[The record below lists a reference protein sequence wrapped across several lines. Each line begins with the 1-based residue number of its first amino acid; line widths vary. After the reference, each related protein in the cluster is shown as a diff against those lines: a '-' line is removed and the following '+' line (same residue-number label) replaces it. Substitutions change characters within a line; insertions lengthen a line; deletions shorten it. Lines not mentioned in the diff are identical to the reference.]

1 MSSKNGFGANCSGTY
16 FTGDEALANLFQNE
30 EEDVLASNPGKG
42 AVVCK

>member
-1 MSSKNGFGANCSGTY
+1 MDLKLIVQACISLGMKHWPNI
-16 FTGDEALANLFQNE
+16 FQNE